1 MVKFV
6 IKRLLMIIP
15 TMLVVSFAVFLLIN
29 ITPSDPGRIRLG
41 PDAPQEA
48 VDQLNHE
55 LGYDRP
61 LLVRYVSWVWD
72 ALHGDFGTSYY
83 TNRPVFDEL
92 LARLPN
98 TLKLT
103 VLGLVSAI
111 IVGIPLG
118 VLCAVK
124 QYSIADYTL
133 STAAMFLAAMPVF
146 WICLLLMLQF
156 SMRLGWFP
164 AAGVEDG
171 WRSWVLPTIPL
182 TAGYG
187 AGYIRY
193 TRTAMLDTIR
203 QDYIRTAR
211 AKGCGE
217 QTVIW
222 KHAFRNSMMTLITIT
237 GMSFAGLLGGAF
249 VIESVFS
256 INGLGMMG
264 VNAISRKDMP
274 QILAS
279 LLAIGTIFLIV
290 MVIIDVLYAVLNP
303 RVRGMYRSA
312 SRKKGS
318 AQPVVDQTEDAGV
331 LVDPVMPE
339 WSTENLKTLRE
350 GGAIHG

>member
-15 TMLVVSFAVFLLIN
+15 TLLVVSLAVFLLCN
-29 ITPSDPGRIRLG
+29 ITPSDPGRIKLG
-41 PDAPQEA
+41 VDAPQEA
-48 VDQLNHE
+48 VDQINHE

-61 LLVRYVSWVWD
+61 LLVRYGMWVWD

-83 TNRPVFDEL
+83 TNRNVFTEL
-92 LARLPN
+92 LARFPY
-98 TLKLT
+98 TLKLAL
-103 VLGLVSAI
+103 LGLISAI
-111 IVGIPLG
+111 IAGIPLG

-133 STAAMFLAAMPVF
+133 STLAMFLAAMPVF
-146 WICLLLMLQF
+146 WISLLLLLQF
-156 SMRLGWFP
+156 SMNLGWFP
-164 AAGVEDG
+164 SNGVSDG

-182 TAGYG
+182 TVGYG
-187 AGYIRY
+187 AGYLRY

-222 KHAFRNSMMTLITIT
+222 KHAFRNSLMTLVTIT

-249 VIESVFS
+249 VIKNVFS

-264 VNAISRKDMP
+264 VTAITRKDMP

-279 LLAIGTIFLIV
+279 LLAIGTMFLIV

-303 RVRGMYRSA
+303 RIRSMYSSGGKKRRKSA
-312 SRKKGS
+312 
-318 AQPVVDQTEDAGV
+318 AAVVS
-331 LVDPVMPE
+331 VDPDTLADPAMPD
-339 WSTENLKTLRE
+339 WSQENLALLRN
-350 GGAIHG
+350 GGVNHG